1 MFLNNELG
9 LFLGTKNELELFD
22 CLKMF
27 VILAN
32 YTNDAWH
39 SQWFDNTE
47 TLKMQ
52 LNFLPYTIMS
62 PHPSNS
68 YNIGA

>member
-32 YTNDAWH
+32 YTNDA
-39 SQWFDNTE
+39 
-47 TLKMQ
+47 
-52 LNFLPYTIMS
+52 
-62 PHPSNS
+62 
-68 YNIGA
+68 